1 MRKSDLD
8 GPNHAWRGLA
18 PNVGYGIV
26 ALVMLCLMIC
36 QMAVA

>member
-26 ALVMLCLMIC
+26 ALVMLALLIVR
-36 QMAVA
+36 ASV

>member
-1 MRKSDLD
+1 MRNDLD

-18 PNVGYGIV
+18 PNLGYGII
-26 ALVMLCLMIC
+26 ALVMLALLIC